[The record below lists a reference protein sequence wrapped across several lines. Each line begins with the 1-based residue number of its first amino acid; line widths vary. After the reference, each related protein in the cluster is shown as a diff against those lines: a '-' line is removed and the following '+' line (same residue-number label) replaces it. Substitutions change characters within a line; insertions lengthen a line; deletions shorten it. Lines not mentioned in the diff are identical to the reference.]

1 MIKTN
6 KEFRTTIGN
15 QEGFTIIEL
24 MIATVVFSTV
34 LLIATISIIFVSKTY
49 STSQINIKLQNTT
62 ESILTSLSN
71 AIKYNKPTPISM
83 NYSAAFGN
91 YSGYFCIGDNVYT
104 YYLPSRSGDN
114 QPLNYADSA
123 GNIKNKIGLIQSVS
137 TNCGPNINGV
147 QLLSN
152 NERLGELDIVPR
164 GNSYEILISVAY
176 GDDSVLKLPTTAFP
190 PNSDSTPNYPYY
202 CDVNS
207 FSLSFCSVDSVSTV
221 ASSRLNQ

>member
-1 MIKTN
+1 
-6 KEFRTTIGN
+6 
-15 QEGFTIIEL
+15 

-71 AIKYNKPTPISM
+71 AIKYNKPTPINM
-83 NYSAAFGN
+83 NYSTAFRN
-91 YSGYFCIGDNVYT
+91 YSGYFCIGNNVYT
-104 YYLPSRSGDN
+104 YYLPSHPSDN
-114 QPLNYADSA
+114 EPLNYTDSL
-123 GNIKNKIGLIQSVS
+123 GNTKNEVGLIQSVS
-137 TNCGPNINGV
+137 TTCGPNLNGV

-164 GNSYEILISVAY
+164 GNSYEILISIAY
-176 GDDSVLKLPTTAFP
+176 GDDSVLKLPNTTLS
-190 PNSDSTPNYPYY
+190 PNPDGTPNYPYY

-207 FSLSFCSVDSVSTV
+207 FSLSFCSVDTVSSI